1 MEQSAQHHPLWD
13 AFKEGNKSAF
23 SAIYQKYGGALT
35 NYGLRILP
43 DTALIEDSIQD
54 LFVDLWNRRQHLS
67 RTSSVKLYLFK
78 ALRHRILKN
87 KRVSHSAEM
96 EPLDHHTSLFKESSY
111 EENCIKGQMHSEQIR
126 NLHES
131 LSKLPVRQREAINLR
146 YFHQFS
152 NEEIAAIMEITYPS
166 ACKLIYAGLK
176 TLTATLKLAVMQLI
190 FVCSFVA

>member
-1 MEQSAQHHPLWD
+1 MEQSAQHEILWD

-23 SAIYQKYGGALT
+23 SAMYQKYGGALS
-35 NYGLRILP
+35 NYGLRIVP

-67 RTSSVKLYLFK
+67 STTSVKLYLFK

-87 KRVSHSAEM
+87 KRISHSAEM
-96 EPLDHHTSLFKESSY
+96 ELLDDHSSLFKESSY
-111 EENCIKGQMHSEQIR
+111 EEDTIKSQMHADQMR

-131 LSKLPVRQREAINLR
+131 LSKLPARQREAINLR

-176 TLTATLKLAVMQLI
+176 TLTATLKLAVM
-190 FVCSFVA
+190 